1 MNSEHSLEYNDMM
14 NNLYDKYFDKLLVW
28 KTSPMGYTETINFYL
43 SKLPTIYVGELETD
57 DIEELS
63 TILLRLIKL
72 KKIERTYINENIK
85 DTDLYESTFLDIK
98 SSKNK

>member
-1 MNSEHSLEYNDMM
+1 M
-14 NNLYDKYFDKLLVW
+14 
-28 KTSPMGYTETINFYL
+28 
-43 SKLPTIYVGELETD
+43 GELETD